1 MSIPKGTAFTLL
13 SVFTAA
19 PLWGAAVETFAS
31 DTTPTSPAEK
41 VTALSLLPARFN
53 IAATSAMP
61 ASMPFLAPFSLTGI
75 SLGGI
80 WQSAADT
87 QIAENG
93 SGQITG
99 SVIASSYRQLNSS
112 TTVWGYADFTAGKL
126 RDIAW
131 SNSADYDLTGPY
143 VFGDSVG
150 GDLVRRQYKF
160 SGGYAGSKDY
170 WTWGVEAAYRAGLD
184 YRARDPRDKIVV
196 SDLKGKISASRRIGS
211 TPLAVGLG
219 GGIRVY
225 NQTASVEFYNP
236 LTDITMYMM
245 TGLGT
250 TYKRFSGNSGKS
262 IAHTGF
268 GWNVTASLFQIAGV
282 PDRFYLNLDGGNMHM
297 RQFLRDFNNLE
308 LTFTDTFDGNI
319 HAGFLLN
326 ADGDTSRFSGI
337 AWGADLR
344 ISYSGRKGTENI
356 LGPSN
361 NSYPRIGER
370 QNYTRNIADFRLS
383 IPAQKHVS
391 ATDRIGLS
399 IDGALSTY
407 LEKTGDPFRRIRNA
421 AFSGGMSAQWVHRFR
436 SGLVLTLDGSASY
449 RATSSSNRL
458 QAVDVTTSV
467 GQACLH
473 NAEVLSA
480 DITSGSASA
489 SVTIPMK
496 GNLAL
501 STSLAWRCDALS
513 GGLGTAN
520 RLALT
525 VGIIL

>member
-1 MSIPKGTAFTLL
+1 
-13 SVFTAA
+13 
-19 PLWGAAVETFAS
+19 
-31 DTTPTSPAEK
+31 
-41 VTALSLLPARFN
+41 
-53 IAATSAMP
+53 
-61 ASMPFLAPFSLTGI
+61 
-75 SLGGI
+75 
-80 WQSAADT
+80 
-87 QIAENG
+87 
-93 SGQITG
+93 
-99 SVIASSYRQLNSS
+99 
-112 TTVWGYADFTAGKL
+112 
-126 RDIAW
+126 
-131 SNSADYDLTGPY
+131 
-143 VFGDSVG
+143 
-150 GDLVRRQYKF
+150 
-160 SGGYAGSKDY
+160 
-170 WTWGVEAAYRAGLD
+170 
-184 YRARDPRDKIVV
+184 
-196 SDLKGKISASRRIGS
+196 
-211 TPLAVGLG
+211 
-219 GGIRVY
+219 
-225 NQTASVEFYNP
+225 
-236 LTDITMYMM
+236 
-245 TGLGT
+245 
-250 TYKRFSGNSGKS
+250 
-262 IAHTGF
+262 
-268 GWNVTASLFQIAGV
+268 
-282 PDRFYLNLDGGNMHM
+282 MHM

-326 ADGDTSRFSGI
+326 ADGNTSRFSGI

-421 AFSGGMSAQWVHRFR
+421 AFSGGMSAQWGHRFR

-467 GQACLH
+467 GQDCLH